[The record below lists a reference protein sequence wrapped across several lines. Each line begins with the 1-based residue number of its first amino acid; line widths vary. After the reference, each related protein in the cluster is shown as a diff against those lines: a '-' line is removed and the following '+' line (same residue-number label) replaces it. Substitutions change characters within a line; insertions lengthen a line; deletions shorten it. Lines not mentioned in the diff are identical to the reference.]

1 MNEYVTATYGVVL
14 FALLLYVVVVGLRS
28 ARLAREA
35 ELLARLVERAAER
48 GRGRRDRPGRP
59 MSGNRVGPSREPG
72 PGKVFY
78 PMFVDIEGRRCLVV
92 GGGPVATEKVEKL
105 LDHGAVVRLVSP
117 EITPELAAMVASG
130 AIAEHH
136 ARPYRPEDLEA
147 CFLVIAATNLDA
159 INRMVWQDAEAMNLL
174 CNVVD
179 VPPLCNFIVPSIVRR
194 GELALAISTGGASPV
209 IAKHIRRELEAAYG
223 PEWEALVSL
232 LRDLRDELKER
243 YLDMPSRRDAV
254 ERLMETDV
262 VQRLAEGDEAGAR
275 ELAHRVLDVGVR
287 A

>member
-1 MNEYVTATYGVVL
+1 
-14 FALLLYVVVVGLRS
+14 
-28 ARLAREA
+28 
-35 ELLARLVERAAER
+35 
-48 GRGRRDRPGRP
+48 
-59 MSGNRVGPSREPG
+59 MSGNRVGPSRPAG

-78 PMFVDIEGRRCLVV
+78 PMFVDLEGRRCVVV
-92 GGGPVATEKVEKL
+92 GGGPIATEKVEKL

-117 EITPELAAMVASG
+117 QITSGLARMIEDGV
-130 AIAEHH
+130 IAEH
-136 ARPYRPEDLEA
+136 RERTYRPEDLEG
-147 CFLVIAATNLDA
+147 CFLVIAATNLDP
-159 INRMVWQDAEAMNLL
+159 INRMVWQDAEARNMV

-209 IAKHIRRELEAAYG
+209 VAKHIRRQLDETYG

-232 LRDLRDELKER
+232 LRELRDELKAR

-254 ERLMETDV
+254 EVLMESDV
-262 VQRLAEGDEAGAR
+262 LRLLAEGDEAGAM
-275 ELAHRVLDVGVR
+275 ELARQVLDVGVH

>member
-1 MNEYVTATYGVVL
+1 
-14 FALLLYVVVVGLRS
+14 
-28 ARLAREA
+28 
-35 ELLARLVERAAER
+35 
-48 GRGRRDRPGRP
+48 
-59 MSGNRVGPSREPG
+59 
-72 PGKVFY
+72 
-78 PMFVDIEGRRCLVV
+78 MFVDIEGRRCLVV

>member
-1 MNEYVTATYGVVL
+1 VTVSRVAP
-14 FALLLYVVVVGLRS
+14 
-28 ARLAREA
+28 AR
-35 ELLARLVERAAER
+35 
-48 GRGRRDRPGRP
+48 P
-59 MSGNRVGPSREPG
+59 PG

-105 LDHGAVVRLVSP
+105 LEHGAVVRLVSP
-117 EITPELAAMVASG
+117 EVTDALAALVASG
-130 AIAEHH
+130 EVAEH
-136 ARPYRPEDLEA
+136 RRRGYRTEDLEG
-147 CFLVIAATNLDA
+147 CFLVIAATDLDA
-159 INRMVWQDAEAMNLL
+159 INRMVWQDAEAANML

-209 IAKHIRRELEAAYG
+209 VAKHIRRELERAYG
-223 PEWEALVSL
+223 PEWEALVEL
-232 LRDLRDELKER
+232 LRDVRDELKLR
-243 YLDMPSRRDAV
+243 YPDMPSRRDAV

-262 VQRLAEGDEAGAR
+262 VQRLADGDDDGAR

>member
-1 MNEYVTATYGVVL
+1 
-14 FALLLYVVVVGLRS
+14 
-28 ARLAREA
+28 
-35 ELLARLVERAAER
+35 
-48 GRGRRDRPGRP
+48 
-59 MSGNRVGPSREPG
+59 MSGNRVLPSREPG

-105 LDHGAVVRLVSP
+105 IDHGAVVRLVSP
-117 EITPELAAMVASG
+117 EITPELSEMVSSG
-130 AIAEHH
+130 AVAEYRE
-136 ARPYRPEDLEA
+136 RPYRAGDLDD

-159 INRMVWQDAEAMNLL
+159 INRMVWQDAEALNLL

-209 IAKHIRRELEAAYG
+209 VAKHIRRQLEDAYG

-232 LRDLRDELKER
+232 LRDLRDELKDR

-254 ERLMETDV
+254 ERLLETDV
-262 VQRLAEGDEAGAR
+262 VRRLADGDEAGAR
-275 ELAHRVLDVGVR
+275 ELAHRVLDVGVP

>member
-1 MNEYVTATYGVVL
+1 
-14 FALLLYVVVVGLRS
+14 
-28 ARLAREA
+28 
-35 ELLARLVERAAER
+35 
-48 GRGRRDRPGRP
+48 
-59 MSGNRVGPSREPG
+59 MSGNRVGPSRPPG

-78 PMFVDIEGRRCLVV
+78 PMFVDLEGRRCVV
-92 GGGPVATEKVEKL
+92 IGGGPVATEKVGKL
-105 LDHGAVVRLVSP
+105 LDHGAVVRLV
-117 EITPELAAMVASG
+117 TPEMTAELADMVAAG
-130 AIAEHH
+130 DIAEHRP
-136 ARPYRPEDLEA
+136 RPYRPEDLEG

-159 INRMVWQDAEAMNLL
+159 INRMIWQDAEARNMV

-194 GELALAISTGGASPV
+194 GELALAVSTGGASPV
-209 IAKHIRRELEAAYG
+209 VAKHVRRQLDEAYG

-232 LRDLRDELKER
+232 LRDVRDELKVR

-262 VQRLAEGDEAGAR
+262 LRRLAEGDEDGAR
-275 ELAHRVLDVGVR
+275 GMARRILDIEGVV